1 MEIYCREDEDSMNT
15 YAEGNFLKGLFWGS
29 VLSLILWI
37 SVIGWIKLVFQTF
50 KHLPMY

>member
-1 MEIYCREDEDSMNT
+1 MNT

-37 SVIGWIKLVFQTF
+37 SVIGWAGLVFQAF
-50 KHLPMY
+50 EGFSMY